1 LPIVFTPEQRARL
14 LDELVAAAEQDPRIT
29 AAALTGSAALGRE
42 DEWSDIDLAL
52 RLAPDAD
59 ATAVVDDWTA
69 RMAERGT
76 VDTLDIRVGGTL
88 FRVFLLAD
96 TLQVDLSFWP
106 DAEFGATGPKFTLLF
121 GAATEQEHVRPPS
134 PAGLIGMG
142 WLYALH
148 ARSSIARGRVW
159 QAEYMI
165 SGMRDQVLALACLR
179 HDVSTVQARG
189 IDEVPTTVTG
199 AFTPT
204 LVRSLDVA
212 ELARAFAATA
222 EALLTESGSF
232 DPQLSR
238 RLAGPLREMVA
249 ASAQR

>member
-1 LPIVFTPEQRARL
+1 LPVVFTPQQRTRL
-14 LDELVAAAEQDPRIT
+14 LDELVTAAEQDPRIT

-69 RMAERGT
+69 WMADRGT

-96 TLQVDLSFWP
+96 TLQVDVSFWP
-106 DAEFGATGPKFTLLF
+106 DADFGATGPAFRLVF
-121 GAATEQEHVRPPS
+121 GSATEQEPVRPPS

-179 HDVSTVQARG
+179 HGVSAVQARG
-189 IDEVPTTVTG
+189 IDDVPTAVAE

-212 ELARAFAATA
+212 ELVRAFAATA
-222 EALLTESGSF
+222 EALLSESGSV
-232 DPQLSR
+232 DPQLAR

-249 ASAQR
+249 APVER